1 MVNRLLHMRNRVF
14 VASDVVLLAVAV
26 YCSYALRLEMLD
38 LARFRG
44 GVMLVAALAVVI
56 IPLVF
61 WRTGVY
67 ARYWRYASVEEVLLL
82 VGSVTIGV
90 ALTGGIGLAITRLV
104 SGLPPDLFVPRSV
117 PLIFLL
123 LALGVTAGPRL
134 AVRIAAR
141 YHRPGSQCNGQPTP
155 VAIMG
160 AGDAGAMIVRELQR
174 NPQLGM
180 EVVGLLDDDL
190 AKHEVYIHGIKVLG
204 DRYAIPELARRYGVQ
219 QVIIAMPRAPGKA
232 IREIVAICEQAG
244 VKTKIMPGIYSLLE
258 GTVSVNHLRNVRI
271 EDLLRREPISTDTAA
286 VGDLIRGKRVLVTG
300 GGGSIGSELCRQVL
314 RYKPA
319 ELVVMG
325 HGENSIFGIYNELVG
340 NLANQSEPARSASP
354 TTVRA
359 VIADIRF
366 LDRLEVVFEEC
377 RPEIVFHAAA
387 HKHVPLMELN
397 PAEAI
402 TNNVLGTRN
411 LLTVSVRTAVE
422 HFVMISSDKA
432 VNPSSIM
439 GASKRVAELLVHQ
452 AARASGRAYVAVRFG
467 NVLGSRGSVV
477 PIFEEQVARG
487 GPVTVTHPDM
497 QRYFMT
503 IPEAVQ
509 LVLQAAVL
517 GSGGEVFVLDMGEPV
532 RIVDLARDLIR
543 LSGLEE
549 GRDIDVVFTGVRPG
563 EKLFEELFAPGEVY
577 HRTRHE
583 KIFIAG
589 NASSCVPPQ
598 MDGLV
603 EELAAA
609 AQRHDS
615 AAIVRCLQ
623 DLIPEYQPSH
633 LDVGVKSQAL
643 PA

>member
-1 MVNRLLHMRNRVF
+1 MTHRLLHMRNRFF
-14 VASDVVLLAVAV
+14 VVSDVVLLAAAV

-38 LARFRG
+38 LTRFRG
-44 GVMLVAALAVVI
+44 GVILVAALAVVI
-56 IPLVF
+56 IPFVF

-90 ALTGGIGLAITRLV
+90 VLVGGIGLAVTRL
-104 SGLPPDLFVPRSV
+104 GIRLPSDYFVPRSV

-141 YHRPGSQCNGQPTP
+141 YQGGGSQCDASP
-155 VAIMG
+155 VPVLIMG

-180 EVVGLLDDDL
+180 DVVGFVDDDL
-190 AKHEVYIHGIKVLG
+190 AKHEVYIHGVKVLG
-204 DRYAIPELARRYGVQ
+204 DRHAIPEIAKRYRVQ
-219 QVIIAMPRAPGKA
+219 HVIIAMPRAPGKA
-232 IREIVAICEQAG
+232 IREIVAICERAG
-244 VKTKIMPGIYSLLE
+244 VRTKIMPGIYSLLD
-258 GTVSVNHLRNVRI
+258 GTVSVSRLRNVRI
-271 EDLLRREPISTDTAA
+271 EDLLRREPVITDTEA

-314 RYKPA
+314 RFRPS

-325 HGENSIFGIYNELVG
+325 HGENSIFGIYNELCGTLVG
-340 NLANQSEPARSASP
+340 QAQG
-354 TTVRA
+354 TTSIDSTQVRA

-366 LDRLEVVFEEC
+366 FDRVQSVFEEC
-377 RPEIVFHAAA
+377 RPDIVFHAAA

-411 LLTVSVRTAVE
+411 LLAASVERGVE
-422 HFVMISSDKA
+422 RFVMISSDKA

-439 GASKRVAELLVHQ
+439 GASKRAAELLVHQ
-452 AARASGRAYVAVRFG
+452 AAASSGRPYVAVRFG

-517 GSGGEVFVLDMGEPV
+517 GTGGEVFVLDMGEPV

-577 HRTRHE
+577 HRTKHE

-589 NASSCVPPQ
+589 NASSFVPPQ
-598 MDGLV
+598 LDRLLD
-603 EELAAA
+603 ELTAA
-609 AQRHDS
+609 AQRHDVV
-615 AAIVRCLQ
+615 AIVRNLQ
-623 DLIPEYQPSH
+623 DLIPEYKPAC
-633 LDVGVKSQAL
+633 LDAGGDSAPSQA
-643 PA
+643 